1 MAEKVVQPTIS
12 QDSSAAKAAEDLNI
26 LMPNK
31 TIPIG
36 GENIEVKEYPFMVWL
51 KLKPR
56 CHGLVED
63 LAEFLDREDDILTD
77 ELLEFFENHF
87 QFMTTLLCES
97 IHQPVEFL
105 EQLSDEEMNLLLMTW
120 WVVNKH
126 FFLKSANRLLRAKAL
141 KDQPSDGQTS
151 FSNSSATATI
161 D

>member
-1 MAEKVVQPTIS
+1 MAKTVEPDR
-12 QDSSAAKAAEDLNI
+12 QDTSAAQAAEDLNI

-31 TIPIG
+31 TIPLA

-63 LAEFLDREDDILTD
+63 LAEFIERENDILTD

-97 IHQPVEFL
+97 IDQTVEFL
-105 EQLSDEEMNLLLMTW
+105 EQLTDEEMNLLLMNW

-141 KDQPSDGQTS
+141 KDQTSDGQTLS
-151 FSNSSATATI
+151 SNLSPTDTVE
-161 D
+161 